1 MKLVLWLA
9 QLQWGI
15 TLDRLTYEKLW
26 SVERVSRLLIGCI
39 NILLVTLTLAH
50 HSSWLIP
57 LGIIN
62 SIVLISSISGFE
74 ILSYFLMHLGFKEKD
89 QILRD
94 LKIIKKA
101 KEAINKKKN
110 ESFYAGSTSSST
122 KVFIFDSLESQSVNP
137 ENENFIVF
145 SYSDLNTVS
154 QTHTD
159 TPSHAD
165 TLTMTRS

>member
-1 MKLVLWLA
+1 
-9 QLQWGI
+9 
-15 TLDRLTYEKLW
+15 
-26 SVERVSRLLIGCI
+26 
-39 NILLVTLTLAH
+39 
-50 HSSWLIP
+50 
-57 LGIIN
+57 
-62 SIVLISSISGFE
+62 
-74 ILSYFLMHLGFKEKD
+74 MHLGFKEKD

-101 KEAINKKKN
+101 KEAINKKNN